1 MSVKLH
7 LGRPVFTKLFF
18 SSRGGVGGGWGL
30 RGNLSYMCVHPQRLR
45 YKIWYTVLFKH
56 FGQRLGLVLEETV
69 VKCHAIRYCGAF

>member
-18 SSRGGVGGGWGL
+18 SSRGGAGGGGWGL

-45 YKIWYTVLFKH
+45 YEI
-56 FGQRLGLVLEETV
+56 
-69 VKCHAIRYCGAF
+69 